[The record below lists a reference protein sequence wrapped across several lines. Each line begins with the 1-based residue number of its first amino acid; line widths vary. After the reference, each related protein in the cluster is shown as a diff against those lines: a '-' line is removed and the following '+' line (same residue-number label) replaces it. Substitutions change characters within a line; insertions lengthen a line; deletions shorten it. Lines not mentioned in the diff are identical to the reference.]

1 MCAMTSTS
9 QWTCDGHID
18 PAFQKWGQPCTGKS
32 TILRIPELEHM
43 LIMQSFPLA
52 INGQFL

>member
-32 TILRIPELEHM
+32 TILRILELEHM